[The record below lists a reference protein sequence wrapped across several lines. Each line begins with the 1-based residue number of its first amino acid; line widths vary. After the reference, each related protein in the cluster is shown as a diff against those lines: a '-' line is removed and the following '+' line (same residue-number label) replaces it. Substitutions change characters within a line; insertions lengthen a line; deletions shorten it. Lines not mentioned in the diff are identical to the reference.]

1 MVFRLLPER
10 IAVLLAP
17 DRVELRRDAGRGDSR
32 QTLAV
37 AADPELP
44 AWRAPLAALD
54 AALRLTPPRRAFA
67 GAPATTAFA
76 APFAAAL
83 TPRLDIVLSEHY
95 ARWLLLPWQ
104 PEIATPAE
112 QAAYARHSLR
122 ETYGEAARHWQVLC
136 TERPPG
142 ETTPACAIDGELL
155 PALRQVAASH
165 GSRLGSARPLFAA
178 AADHWRHKLPR
189 GVVWFAVLEAG
200 RLNLGL
206 LRNRRWLA
214 VHGENLPAA
223 DSGEALAG
231 LMARS
236 ALAAGL
242 VPDSGR
248 LLLCG
253 EGAERCPAPL
263 ATAAVQRLGGAL
275 PWLAA
280 VPAARTKA

>member
-1 MVFRLLPER
+1 MTIPLLPER
-10 IAVLLAP
+10 IVALLTP
-17 DRVELRRDAGRGDSR
+17 DRVELRRNAGRGVGR

-37 AADPELP
+37 TPDAELP
-44 AWRAPLAALD
+44 AWRAPLATLD
-54 AALRLTPPRRAFA
+54 AALRAAPPRRGCAV
-67 GAPATTAFA
+67 PASFA

-83 TPRLDIVLSEHY
+83 APRLDIVLSEHY
-95 ARWLLLPWQ
+95 ARWQTLPWQ
-104 PEIATPAE
+104 NEIAAPAE
-112 QAAYARHSLR
+112 QVAYARHSLR
-122 ETYGEAARHWQVLC
+122 ETYGEAARHWQVAC
-136 TERPPG
+136 AERPPG

-155 PALRQVAASH
+155 PYLRQIAMSH
-165 GSRLGSARPLFAA
+165 GCRLGSARPLFAA
-178 AADHWRHKLPR
+178 AADHWRRKLPR

-206 LRNRRWLA
+206 LRDRCWLA
-214 VHGENLPAA
+214 VHGENLPA
-223 DSGEALAG
+223 DDLGEALAG

-253 EGAERCPAPL
+253 EGAERCPVPL
-263 ATAAVQRLGGAL
+263 ASAAVQRLGSAL

-280 VPAARTKA
+280 VAGARSMT